1 MLKRLHMFCSKR
13 SKKGFTLIELLIVVA
28 IIAILAAIAI
38 PQFAAYR
45 RKGYNTAANSDLRNI
60 RTMEESMFAD
70 FQDYG
75 SAAVGS
81 GTITLTGG
89 QTSTVAQPAQLSTG
103 VFAGVNT
110 NPGGGFKNN
119 TFTAGSYHGAGD
131 TVYGVDSDVS
141 TVFRHPCVA
150 AGACVSSD
158 LSVPTANASTTPDFV
173 APWLQM

>member
-1 MLKRLHMFCSKR
+1 MLKRVHMFFSKR
-13 SKKGFTLIELLIVVA
+13 DRKGFTLIELLIVVA

-81 GTITLTGG
+81 GSLTLDGLG
-89 QTSTVAQPAQLSTG
+89 ASTVNQTAQLSTG
-103 VFAGVNT
+103 VFAQIT
-110 NPGGGFKNN
+110 C
-119 TFTAGSYHGAGD
+119 AGTPMWTTYVAASDHIAGD
-131 TVYGVDSDVS
+131 TVYGVDSDSSAVY
-141 TVFRHPCVA
+141 RQPCA
-150 AGACVSSD
+150 IIGACTSADVSGKI
-158 LSVPTANASTTPDFV
+158 PTPVSGQTDFGG
-173 APWLQM
+173 AWLQM